1 MKIIWLFFGFITLLL
16 ALIGI
21 VLPLLPTVP
30 FLLLAAFFFARS
42 STRIHDWLINHPKL
56 GPPIYD
62 WQNNGSI
69 SLKSKKAATFCILI
83 ALSIP
88 IYIGLGWKI
97 ISFQILILCIVLSFI
112 WTRPSK

>member
-1 MKIIWLFFGFITLLL
+1 MKIVWLFFGFITLLL

-42 STRIHDWLINHPKL
+42 STRIHDWLIKHPKL

-62 WQNNGSI
+62 WQNNRSI
-69 SLKSKKAATFCILI
+69 SLKSKKMPPFVYL
-83 ALSIP
+83 LL
-88 IYIGLGWKI
+88 Y
-97 ISFQILILCIVLSFI
+97 
-112 WTRPSK
+112 

>member
-16 ALIGI
+16 ALVGI
-21 VLPLLPTVP
+21 ILPLLPTVP
-30 FLLLAAFFFARS
+30 FLLLAAFCFARS
-42 STRIHDWLINHPKL
+42 STKIHGWLINHPKL

-69 SLKSKKAATFCILI
+69 SLKSKKIATICIMI
-83 ALSIP
+83 ALLVP
-88 IYIGLGWKI
+88 IYIGLSWKI
-97 ISFQILILCIVLSFI
+97 ISFQIVILCMVLSFI